1 MAAHIFKEWIVA
13 IFPFFFSNLASC
25 LFRTFVPPSC
35 FLLNFFCY
43 SFGTKERN
51 IFMQGALVVWVV
63 LVRTSVLFPHI
74 GAIKSWL
81 KFFFI
86 MQKGGDH
93 QQNKSRGKKKEVR
106 VSARPSLFTLHKVPH
121 AHLFS
126 FFSYVAISSSGR
138 HLTNP
143 FIYDDANHIKE
154 NRRIHLNGSV

>member
-1 MAAHIFKEWIVA
+1 
-13 IFPFFFSNLASC
+13 
-25 LFRTFVPPSC
+25 
-35 FLLNFFCY
+35 
-43 SFGTKERN
+43 
-51 IFMQGALVVWVV
+51 
-63 LVRTSVLFPHI
+63 
-74 GAIKSWL
+74 
-81 KFFFI
+81 

-154 NRRIHLNGSV
+154 NRRIHLKGHTLRCLRPAATIKNSRTGCSTCFFLLILGWAL